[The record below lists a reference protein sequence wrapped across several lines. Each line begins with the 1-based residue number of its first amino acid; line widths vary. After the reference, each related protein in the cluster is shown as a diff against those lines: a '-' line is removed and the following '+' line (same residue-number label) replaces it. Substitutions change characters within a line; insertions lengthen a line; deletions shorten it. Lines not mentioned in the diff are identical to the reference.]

1 MYNDETKLAKM
12 QKGRILMLDNCYN
25 NEKQFQVTAVS
36 IVQNQH
42 QSPPLSL
49 FFVGQTHT
57 TATPPH
63 SDMNDL

>member
-1 MYNDETKLAKM
+1 MP
-12 QKGRILMLDNCYN
+12 DNCYN
-25 NEKQFQVTAVS
+25 NEKQFQGTAVS

-57 TATPPH
+57 TATPAH
-63 SDMNDL
+63 SDMHEA

>member
-12 QKGRILMLDNCYN
+12 QIDRILMPNNCYN
-25 NEKQFQVTAVS
+25 NEKQFQGTAVS

-57 TATPPH
+57 TATPAH
-63 SDMNDL
+63 SDMHDL

>member
-12 QKGRILMLDNCYN
+12 QIDRILMPNNCYN

-49 FFVGQTHT
+49 FFVGLTQT
-57 TATPPH
+57 TASPAH
-63 SDMNDL
+63 SDMHDL